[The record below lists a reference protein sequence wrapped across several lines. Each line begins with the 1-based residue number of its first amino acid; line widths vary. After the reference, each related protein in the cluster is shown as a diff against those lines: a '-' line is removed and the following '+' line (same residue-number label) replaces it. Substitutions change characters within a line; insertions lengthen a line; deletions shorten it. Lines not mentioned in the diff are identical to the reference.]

1 MEGKQGF
8 KGFGKRVAPVFF
20 IKLLGNI
27 GRNRTGRMRT
37 VLRRRRQNY
46 RYIPC
51 LNDHPD
57 RIGALERL
65 VKENLGGGY

>member
-1 MEGKQGF
+1 MKQPSAAPECRLNACFSDGIALEGKQGF

-37 VLRRRRQNY
+37 VL
-46 RYIPC
+46 
-51 LNDHPD
+51 
-57 RIGALERL
+57 
-65 VKENLGGGY
+65 